1 MKRSVSSVL
10 LFAMVLIPTISYAKN
25 NLITYTS
32 NGNEFTLE
40 KKCVKIERM
49 SDYPDSG
56 KDYSYTSIF
65 FNFQKDDLC
74 IKKFDDFFK
83 KNIGHDATIK
93 FNGEVLVSA
102 KIVSP
107 LTAEDGFSQYVP
119 NKVLASEIFDI
130 YK

>member
-1 MKRSVSSVL
+1 MKRSVSRVL

-83 KNIGHDATIK
+83 KMLGMTP
-93 FNGEVLVSA
+93 
-102 KIVSP
+102 P
-107 LTAEDGFSQYVP
+107 LNLMG
-119 NKVLASEIFDI
+119 KC
-130 YK
+130 